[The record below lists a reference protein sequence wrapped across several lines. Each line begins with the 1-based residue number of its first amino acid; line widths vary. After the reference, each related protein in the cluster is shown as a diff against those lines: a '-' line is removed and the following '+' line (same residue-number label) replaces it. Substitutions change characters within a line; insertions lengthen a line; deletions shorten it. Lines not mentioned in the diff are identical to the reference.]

1 MEAVMKR
8 RALSLVVLLSCCG
21 WALGQAKPA
30 SEAPS
35 LYKRLGGYDAI
46 AAVTDDFFVRAMADA
61 QLNRFLIGLSETSKG
76 RLRQLIVDKICAD
89 TGAPASIP
97 GGT

>member
-8 RALSLVVLLSCCG
+8 RALSLFFLLSCCG
-21 WALGQAKPA
+21 WALAQTKPA

-46 AAVTDDFFVRAMADA
+46 AVVTDDFIVRAMADA

-89 TGAPASIP
+89 TGVPASTP
-97 GGT
+97 GGI